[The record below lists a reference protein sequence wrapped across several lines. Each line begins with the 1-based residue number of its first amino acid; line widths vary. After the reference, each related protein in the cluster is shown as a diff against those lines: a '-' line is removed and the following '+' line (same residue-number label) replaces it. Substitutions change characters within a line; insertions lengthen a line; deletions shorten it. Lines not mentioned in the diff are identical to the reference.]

1 MTLFH
6 VQMHVNRSRVI
17 AAVALLF
24 LTSYLPFISNEM
36 TSELLDLDK
45 ESKGAGEGQDV
56 AVSIDWPSTTSY
68 DLSVDI
74 SGGDTFTNL
83 EMMMSSDHS
92 VNKDSIEWNSLAD
105 WSHYDA
111 SYNGVNY
118 NGTFMTTFGV
128 ENVWD
133 FENLQGSLPQ
143 GWTSS
148 NAANGKIND
157 NSLGAVSYTHLTLP
171 TILRV

>member
-1 MTLFH
+1 MTRFQ
-6 VQMHVNRSRVI
+6 VPMHVNRSRVI

-74 SGGDTFTNL
+74 
-83 EMMMSSDHS
+83 
-92 VNKDSIEWNSLAD
+92 
-105 WSHYDA
+105 
-111 SYNGVNY
+111 
-118 NGTFMTTFGV
+118 
-128 ENVWD
+128 
-133 FENLQGSLPQ
+133 P
-143 GWTSS
+143 
-148 NAANGKIND
+148 
-157 NSLGAVSYTHLTLP
+157 GAVSYTHLRAHET
-171 TILRV
+171 